1 MLKLPILD
9 RYVGYEILRI
19 FLVILIVLSLILFGG
34 SLVKMLKLASSG
46 TIPTDSVAT
55 LIFLELLR
63 LSGRLIPAAFFFAV
77 VMALG
82 RMYQDQEMTVLQS
95 SGIGMNRVRRIILVI
110 GIPIALVSAWLTL
123 WVYPVSARV
132 AEDLKNQ
139 HQEAVLLAAMGSGRF
154 YEARG
159 GKLVFYAERAETS
172 SGELGNV
179 FIQVRKRDGV
189 SLVTAK
195 TGKHFMNETSGLR
208 HVVLYDGREYN
219 GKPGSNDFSALH
231 FDEYEI
237 VLNAPEKQNRRVDL
251 NGAGSLALLR
261 QDGLYSNIEFQSRV
275 LFPLSVI
282 AFGFLAIP
290 LSRSSPRKS
299 SYLNVVFAVIFYLV
313 FMALLKSADKW
324 MLFGIT
330 PEWIGLW
337 WILVLML
344 AIAAII
350 EGYNGM
356 RFKQIR
362 RNRHAAA

>member
-1 MLKLPILD
+1 MLKLPILE
-9 RYVGYEILRI
+9 RYIGYEILRI
-19 FLVILIVLSLILFGG
+19 FLVILVVLSLILLGG
-34 SLVKMLKLASSG
+34 SLVKMLKLAASG

-63 LSGRLIPAAFFFAV
+63 LGGRLIPAAFFFAA

-95 SGIGMNRVRRIILVI
+95 SGIGMNRIRRVILMM
-110 GIPIALVSAWLTL
+110 GIPVALVSAWLTL
-123 WVYPVSARV
+123 WVYPVSARI
-132 AEDLKNQ
+132 ADDLKNQ

-159 GKLVFYAERAETS
+159 GKLVFYAEQAETG
-172 SGELGNV
+172 SGKLGNV
-179 FIQVRKRDGV
+179 FIQVRKTDGV
-189 SLVTAK
+189 SLVTAES
-195 TGKHFMNETSGLR
+195 GKHFLNESTGLR
-208 HVVLYDGREYN
+208 HVVLYKGREYN
-219 GKPGSNDFSALH
+219 GQPGSNDYSALH

-237 VLNAPEKQNRRVDL
+237 VINAPEKQDRRVDL
-251 NGAGSLALLR
+251 NSMDSLDLIRKGNLTSSVE
-261 QDGLYSNIEFQSRV
+261 LQSRL

-282 AFGFLAIP
+282 AFGLLAIP

-299 SYLNVVFAVIFYLV
+299 SYLNVVMAVVSYLV

-324 MLFGIT
+324 MLFGMT
-330 PEWIGLW
+330 PDWMGLW

-344 AIAAII
+344 VIAAMI

-356 RFKQIR
+356 RFKQVR